1 MLAFFITTTVVLLI
15 PYLVLIAFLIRQK
28 QKFKRIE
35 VSPMGEGVN
44 DQENSFEDFFK
55 HQIQYE
61 TNHSSQERQG

>member
-15 PYLVLIAFLIRQK
+15 PYLILIAFLIRQK

-44 DQENSFEDFFK
+44 DQNFEDFFK